1 MVEFVLIQI
10 RSSAKRSNTMLG
22 SSKLLATIPA
32 VDIKRAEEFYT
43 RVLGLS
49 VAGKPL
55 EGVLILEAGAGTQ
68 IMVYEREA
76 TKAEHTAATFQVK
89 DLDGVVVD
97 LAAKGVQFEQYDFDE
112 FKTDERGIALMGSVR
127 MAWLKDPEGNLLGL
141 GSF

>member
-1 MVEFVLIQI
+1 
-10 RSSAKRSNTMLG
+10 MLG

-49 VAGKPL
+49 VAEKPQ

-76 TKAEHTAATFQVK
+76 TKAEHTAVTFQVK
-89 DLDGVVVD
+89 DIERVVVD
-97 LAAKGVQFEQYDFDE
+97 LAAKGVQFERYDSDE
-112 FKTDERGIALMGSVR
+112 FKTDERGIAQMEGAK
-127 MAWLKDPEGNLLGL
+127 MAWLKDPEGNVLGI
-141 GSF
+141 GEF

>member
-1 MVEFVLIQI
+1 
-10 RSSAKRSNTMLG
+10 MLG

-32 VDIKRAEEFYT
+32 VDIQRAEEFYT

-49 VAGKPL
+49 VAEKPL

-76 TKAEHTAATFQVK
+76 TKAEHTAATFEVK
-89 DLDGVVVD
+89 DLDRVVVD
-97 LAAKGVQFEQYDFDE
+97 LAAKGVQFEQYDFDD
-112 FKTDERGIALMGSVR
+112 FKTDQRGIAKMEGAR
-127 MAWLKDPEGNLLGL
+127 MAWLKDPEGNILAL

>member
-1 MVEFVLIQI
+1 
-10 RSSAKRSNTMLG
+10 MLG
-22 SSKLLATIPA
+22 SSKLLATIPG

-55 EGVLILEAGAGTQ
+55 EGVLLLEAGAGTQ

-76 TKAEHTAATFQVK
+76 TKAEHTAATFEVK
-89 DLDGVVVD
+89 DLERVVDD
-97 LAAKGVQFEQYDFDE
+97 LAAKGVQFEQYDFDD
-112 FKTDERGIALMGSVR
+112 FKTDERGIAEMEGAR
-127 MAWLKDPEGNLLGL
+127 MAWLKDPEGNILGL

>member
-1 MVEFVLIQI
+1 
-10 RSSAKRSNTMLG
+10 MLG

-49 VAGKPL
+49 VAVRPQ

-68 IMVYEREA
+68 IMIYEREA
-76 TKAEHTAATFQVK
+76 TKAEHTAATFEVT
-89 DLDGVVVD
+89 DLERVVVD
-97 LAAKGVQFEQYDFDE
+97 LTAKGVQFEQYDFDD
-112 FKTDERGIALMGSVR
+112 FKTDQRGIAEMEGAR
-127 MAWLKDPEGNLLGL
+127 MAWLKDPEGNILAL

>member
-1 MVEFVLIQI
+1 
-10 RSSAKRSNTMLG
+10 MLG

-55 EGVLILEAGAGTQ
+55 EGVLILEAGAGSQ
-68 IMVYEREA
+68 IMIYEREA
-76 TKAEHTAATFQVK
+76 TKAEHTAATFLVN
-89 DLDGVVVD
+89 DLERVVVD
-97 LAAKGVQFEQYDFDE
+97 LTAKGVQFEQYDFTE
-112 FKTDERGIALMGSVR
+112 FKTDELGLAQMGSVK
-127 MAWLKDPEGNLLGL
+127 MAWLKDPEGNVLGL

>member
-1 MVEFVLIQI
+1 
-10 RSSAKRSNTMLG
+10 MLG
-22 SSKLLATIPA
+22 SSKVLATIPA
-32 VDIKRAEEFYT
+32 VDFKRAEEFYT

-49 VAGKPL
+49 VAARPL

-76 TKAEHTAATFQVK
+76 TKAEHTAATFEVK
-89 DLDGVVVD
+89 DLERVVVD

-112 FKTDERGIALMGSVR
+112 FKTDERGIAQMGNVR

-141 GSF
+141 GAF

>member
-1 MVEFVLIQI
+1 
-10 RSSAKRSNTMLG
+10 MLG
-22 SSKLLATIPA
+22 SNKVVATIPA

-49 VAGKPL
+49 LAENPQ

-68 IMVYEREA
+68 IMIYEREA
-76 TKAEHTAATFQVK
+76 TKAEHTAATFEVK
-89 DLDGVVVD
+89 DLERVVDD
-97 LAAKGVQFEQYDFDE
+97 LAAKGVQFEQYDFDD
-112 FKTDERGIALMGSVR
+112 FKTDERGIAKMGSVR